1 MPLLGAA
8 AAWPPDPDPEDD
20 HDEDGGIVLG
30 LLWPII
36 VLSFLR
42 SNLCVTLLILQ
53 QQWWSLLKRLV
64 KHLTSAP
71 SGSPNWCSNRKLH
84 LELSTFNFWMSLQVE
99 TSSDGS
105 KLNCAFS
112 SIVTGR
118 DAKRD
123 RYGKYICVFWQC
135 CPGCVLSG
143 LLLLSLCAMHSPDGG
158 VLLTLWKGINNTV
171 HQQMTS

>member
-1 MPLLGAA
+1 MPLLGEA

-36 VLSFLR
+36 VLSFLL
-42 SNLCVTLLILQ
+42 SNLCVTMLILQ

-84 LELSTFNFWMSLQVE
+84 LKLSTFNFWMSLQVE

-123 RYGKYICVFWQC
+123 RYGQYICVFLA
-135 CPGCVLSG
+135 VLSRQ
-143 LLLLSLCAMHSPDGG
+143 CAFRTFVIITVRNAQPWWRSTTN
-158 VLLTLWKGINNTV
+158 TLEG
-171 HQQMTS
+171 H